1 MAFEFEVCRH
11 WPEVRM
17 SLNAL
22 KPSLLFAETA
32 PGSRRRLRLL
42 LQVAT
47 LLMALFSLSAV
58 AQEQQAKLAE
68 LQAELKARQATL
80 AANKADADE
89 LRDALKK
96 SELEIAATAKTLN
109 NTTTQLVDNRRQQAN
124 LEAEQGELRKAILQ
138 QQSMLASQLRSAFM
152 AGNYDYA
159 KMLFYQDEASSFERV
174 LTYYQY
180 LSKARAKEI
189 DGFREN
195 VARLIK
201 VNQQLEEK
209 ASTLAKLLD
218 EQKAQQNVLV
228 ARQDDR
234 AQTLAKLNKKIAS
247 DAAKVDELRQNEEAL
262 VRAIEDA
269 RRRAESAKSELAGL
283 SGFKG
288 KLLKPASGRVRNLF
302 GSRRQGQVRWKGIII
317 EGAEGSSVRAVSH
330 GRVLYSDW
338 LRGFGLVTVID
349 HGKGYMSVYGHNQAL
364 LKQAGDRVA
373 DGETIALVGQSG
385 GQNYPNLYFEIRHKG
400 KALSPAGWLDL

>member
-1 MAFEFEVCRH
+1 MVFEFVVRRYR
-11 WPEVRM
+11 PEVRM
-17 SLNAL
+17 NL
-22 KPSLLFAETA
+22 KAPKPLLLKACDA
-32 PGSRRRLRLL
+32 PRWCRRLRAFTQTAVLL
-42 LQVAT
+42 LAC
-47 LLMALFSLSAV
+47 FSTTV
-58 AQEQQAKLAE
+58 TAQEQQAKLAE

-89 LRDALKK
+89 LREALKQ
-96 SELEIAATAKTLN
+96 SELEIAATAKALN
-109 NTTTQLVDNRRQQAN
+109 STTNELADNRRQQAD

-195 VARLIK
+195 VARLIN
-201 VNQQLEEK
+201 VNKELEEK

-234 AQTLAKLNKKIAS
+234 SQTLQKLNQKIAS
-247 DAAKVDELRQNEEAL
+247 DAARVNELRQNEEAL
-262 VRAIEDA
+262 VRAIEEA

-283 SGFKG
+283 SGYKG

-364 LKQAGDRVA
+364 LKQAGDLVA